1 MEEKKFMAK
10 AELSRLTFD
19 SNNMKT
25 ELDGFGSQEVP
36 IAEIEE
42 EREKLFSQV
51 EEMKEV
57 LSKFKSTKVEFVSKE
72 EKAKVNIENNWFSI

>member
-72 EKAKVNIENNWFSI
+72 EKAKVNIENNLL